1 MKMLLPIVMINFFSE
16 ADYIAGRFYDEE
28 TLYRLATMLGW
39 SGSLLV
45 IAASSAVPVKRQRH
59 VITVLVFNSNMRVI
73 HLHTCTQIPLSHR
86 LRYCFC
92 DEHSS
97 PLRDAASGVSCRA
110 EVLEGCWAG
119 ETLTN
124 ICLGALVALMWMVG
138 FFVNF
143 RLVDSQVREMERRLD
158 HLKTEAESLRRKGE
172 ELRSLHLNLEADLKE
187 SKSQNKA
194 QMESNKKL
202 AQEVFAMRSDMS
214 KLGQFRA
221 SLDQADVLYVCRG
234 WKALMHRTVVFEIQF
249 RRFDM
254 HIVLLFVVTPL
265 LNAARVDLKDV
276 RASSG
281 TADEEKT
288 GGDMKLQRRR
298 AFNETGLRMLREGAD
313 LPLVTSFAETDATEL
328 PLEWRSQLKIAR
340 KLGEGSFGKVYKC
353 KVLCANTSSY
363 VTVKFIE
370 GKSSMVKR
378 EIKLLKAMRG
388 VSDFCTSAIGSPSSI
403 EAATGYWIMM
413 PLMNS
418 GELQDLLLQ
427 CQASACRYCSATR
440 NCWSKLGAPYTTP
453 YMLALFLDV
462 VRGVRA
468 FHEKT
473 GYLHADLKPENVMIN
488 CQGDG
493 CFAAVIDL
501 GLACDPRKGQCGRR
515 GTPGYVAPEVWNGDP
530 HGSRLP
536 SRDVWAL
543 GAILYEVVYSNLPPF
558 YADRNGSKA
567 TAYNPHHDPNIPQ
580 PPKAIDELVIQMLE
594 PDFEQRPNITA
605 IEASLEA
612 IIYSTTDWRALNMV
626 SESPSERGATM
637 PISSCLSELLGTVG
651 HPPAPLQHLC
661 CCRHHESGSITAS
674 AMLERIRHHGRDVKD
689 IG

>member
-1 MKMLLPIVMINFFSE
+1 ML
-16 ADYIAGRFYDEE
+16 
-28 TLYRLATMLGW
+28 
-39 SGSLLV
+39 
-45 IAASSAVPVKRQRH
+45 
-59 VITVLVFNSNMRVI
+59 
-73 HLHTCTQIPLSHR
+73 
-86 LRYCFC
+86 
-92 DEHSS
+92 
-97 PLRDAASGVSCRA
+97 
-110 EVLEGCWAG
+110 
-119 ETLTN
+119 
-124 ICLGALVALMWMVG
+124 
-138 FFVNF
+138 
-143 RLVDSQVREMERRLD
+143 
-158 HLKTEAESLRRKGE
+158 
-172 ELRSLHLNLEADLKE
+172 
-187 SKSQNKA
+187 
-194 QMESNKKL
+194 
-202 AQEVFAMRSDMS
+202 
-214 KLGQFRA
+214 
-221 SLDQADVLYVCRG
+221 
-234 WKALMHRTVVFEIQF
+234 TVVFEIQF

-281 TADEEKT
+281 TADEDKT
-288 GGDMKLQRRR
+288 GGDLKLQRRR

-313 LPLVTSFAETDATEL
+313 LSLVTSFAETDATEL

-637 PISSCLSELLGTVG
+637 PISSCLSE
-651 HPPAPLQHLC
+651 
-661 CCRHHESGSITAS
+661 HHESGSITAS

>member
-45 IAASSAVPVKRQRH
+45 I
-59 VITVLVFNSNMRVI
+59 
-73 HLHTCTQIPLSHR
+73 IPLSHR
-86 LRYCFC
+86 LCYCFC

-97 PLRDAASGVSCRA
+97 PLR
-110 EVLEGCWAG
+110 

-124 ICLGALVALMWMVG
+124 ICLGALVALMWVVG

-194 QMESNKKL
+194 LGWGWKRHHDCSELNLEKEAQAQMESNKKL

-221 SLDQADVLYVCRG
+221 SLDQLKCHG
-234 WKALMHRTVVFEIQF
+234 PHQMHIDPRPQETVVFEIQF

-281 TADEEKT
+281 TADEDKT
-288 GGDMKLQRRR
+288 GGDMKLQRLR

-313 LPLVTSFAETDATEL
+313 LPLVTSFAETDAATEL

-340 KLGEGSFGKVYKC
+340 KLGEGSFGTVYKC

-403 EAATGYWIMM
+403 ETATGYWIMM

-427 CQASACRYCSATR
+427 CEASACRYCSAAR

-626 SESPSERGATM
+626 SESPSERGATT
-637 PISSCLSELLGTVG
+637 PISSCLSE
-651 HPPAPLQHLC
+651 
-661 CCRHHESGSITAS
+661 HHEPGSITAS
-674 AMLERIRHHGRDVKD
+674 AMPERIRHHGRDVKD